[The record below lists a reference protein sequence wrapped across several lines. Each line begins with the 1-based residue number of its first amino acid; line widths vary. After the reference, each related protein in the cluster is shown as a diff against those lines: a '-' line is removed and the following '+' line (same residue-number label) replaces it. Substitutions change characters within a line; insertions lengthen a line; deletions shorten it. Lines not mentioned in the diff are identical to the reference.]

1 MCTCVHAEGVPIPD
15 HVLTT
20 LLLSAHTLS
29 SMPPIDRGDLTS
41 ANQAFFTL
49 IFLDLPALV
58 GMIPKQA
65 LVPPAPGIQLADPK
79 GSAAR
84 TSSSASGREGAGGT
98 GRRAG
103 GSSAQ
108 KMDPGSLGQSHSLP
122 GSTQP
127 PSANHAP
134 GDGAELNVEE
144 AKSCTDRVR
153 YLVEARGTIY
163 GCWCAISRGQQTA
176 VVTDTIIKGMW
187 TNHQV
192 VHDE

>member
-1 MCTCVHAEGVPIPD
+1 LMCTRVHAEGVPIPD

-29 SMPPIDRGDLTS
+29 SMPPIDRRDLTS

-65 LVPPAPGIQLADPK
+65 LVPPAPGIQLADAR

-84 TSSSASGREGAGGT
+84 TSGRDGAGGK

-103 GSSAQ
+103 SSSAQ
-108 KMDPGSLGQSHSLP
+108 KMDPQPVGQSRKVP

-163 GCWCAISRGQQTA
+163 GCWCAISRGQQAA
-176 VVTDTIIKGMW
+176 VITDTIIKGMW